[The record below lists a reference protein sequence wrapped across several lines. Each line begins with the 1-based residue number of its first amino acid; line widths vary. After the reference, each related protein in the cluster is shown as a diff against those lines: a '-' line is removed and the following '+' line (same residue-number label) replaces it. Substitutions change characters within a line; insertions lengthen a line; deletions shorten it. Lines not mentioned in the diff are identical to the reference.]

1 MADNDSDNPATEGN
15 QTLTGTGADDQL
27 SGGLGDDVITGGGGD
42 DVLRGDGPI
51 EGSWHYETFDRN
63 FTSANGQAF
72 DFGGDASE
80 RTGSGYVT
88 DFDESNLTNTIR
100 GTTGDPS
107 DFGVIYT
114 STLNITD
121 SGVYTFATNS
131 DDGSTIQIFDSAG
144 NPVTFTQGGT
154 TADYMNNDF
163 HQPATT
169 RSGQV
174 TLDSSETY
182 TIQVRYWENQGQD
195 VLQVTVDPPGPT
207 GPVDINDSG
216 LVGVPPA
223 PDYSTTGVP
232 AGVEGDDIISGG
244 AGNDIISGD
253 GGNDTL
259 SGDEGNDTIDGGT
272 GDDTISG
279 GTGEDTIDGG
289 AGADTIDGGFGLD
302 TIEGGDDDDIIAGGE
317 GDDVIT
323 GGAGDDTIFGD
334 EFDPG
339 AGNDYYYVGNAY
351 IAGENYIIT
360 GTGDFAGPTTSEIQV
375 ITDPVT
381 IRFLDNDTSL
391 GGDDGTNEVRAD
403 PTFQSVEID
412 GVEYGANLDFSVTFE
427 DPAGTVYRFAVLDV
441 DFDGDGSNQDANE
454 DGYILIQ
461 IGGPAIVP
469 GTILD
474 TLGGFQNISAADY
487 DALIAAT
494 TFNDTIDGG
503 DGNDIIDGGR
513 GNDAITVGRGDT
525 AIGGAD
531 ADTFTLDFDQ
541 TSSDGS
547 TVVTIDG
554 STTETD
560 GVDSDSL
567 DLTGFGAFTLTQT
580 TDADGDSTSG
590 TAVYADGTTVNFTEI
605 ENLTVCFAKGTQIK
619 VSDGIRAIESLQVG
633 DKLATKDNGLQ
644 SIRWI
649 GKQTLSADKLDNYP
663 KLKPI
668 RIRAGALGEGMPSR
682 DLIVSPQHRIVVRSR
697 IAIRMFDAQE
707 ILVPAKHL
715 IGLQGVSIATDM
727 REVTYYHLLCDNHE
741 IIEADGAFAETL
753 YTGTEAMKAMSPEAL
768 EEITLIFGDQLST
781 SRPLA
786 RFTPKGR
793 QAKKLIERHI
803 KNDRAMYC

>member
-1 MADNDSDNPATEGN
+1 MADNDSGTPATESN

-27 SGGLGDDVITGGGGD
+27 SGGLGDDVITGGAGD

-51 EGSWHYETFDRN
+51 AGSWHYETFDRN

-88 DFDESNLTNTIR
+88 DFDESSLTNAIR
-100 GTTGDPS
+100 GTTGNPG

-144 NPVTFTQGGT
+144 TPVTFTQGGT

-174 TLDSSETY
+174 TLDSNETY
-182 TIQVRYWENQGQD
+182 TIQVRYWENQGAD
-195 VLQVTVDPPGPT
+195 VLQVTVDPPGST
-207 GPVDINDSG
+207 GAVNINDSG
-216 LVGVPPA
+216 LVGVPPD

-232 AGVEGDDIISGG
+232 AGVEGDDFLSGG
-244 AGNDIISGD
+244 AGNDTLWGD
-253 GGNDTL
+253 GGDDTL
-259 SGDEGNDTIDGGT
+259 NGGAGDDIIDGGR
-272 GDDTISG
+272 
-279 GTGEDTIDGG
+279 
-289 AGADTIDGGFGLD
+289 GADTIDGGFGLD
-302 TIEGGDDDDIIAGGE
+302 TIDGGEEDDIIAGGE
-317 GDDVIT
+317 GNDVIT
-323 GGAGDDTIFGD
+323 GGVGDDIIFGD

-339 AGNDYYYVGNAY
+339 AGNEYFYVGNAY
-351 IAGENYIIT
+351 IADENYTIT
-360 GTGDFAGPTTSEIQV
+360 GSGDFAGPTASEIQV
-375 ITDPVT
+375 TTDPVT
-381 IRFLDNDTSL
+381 IRFLDDDTSL
-391 GGDDGTNEVRAD
+391 GGDDGANEVRAD
-403 PTFQSVEID
+403 PTFQRVEID

-427 DPAGTVYRFAVLDV
+427 DPTGTVYRFAVLDV

-454 DGYILIQ
+454 DGHILIQ
-461 IGGPAIVP
+461 IDGPAIVP
-469 GTILD
+469 GTVLD
-474 TLGGFQNISAADY
+474 TRSGFQNISATDY
-487 DALIAAT
+487 DALRAAT
-494 TFNDTIDGG
+494 AFNDTIDGG
-503 DGNDIIDGGR
+503 DGNDTIEGGR
-513 GNDAITVGRGDT
+513 GNDAITVGRGDIAT
-525 AIGGAD
+525 GGAD
-531 ADTFTLDFDQ
+531 ADTFTLDFGQ
-541 TSSDGS
+541 TSTDGS
-547 TVVTIDG
+547 MVVTIDG
-554 STTETD
+554 STTEID
-560 GVDSDSL
+560 GVDNDSL
-567 DLTGFGAFTLTQT
+567 DLTGFGTFTLTQT
-580 TDADGDSTSG
+580 TDTDGNSTSG

-605 ENLTVCFAKGTQIK
+605 ENLIVCFAKGTQIK
-619 VSDGIRAIESLQVG
+619 TSDGIRDIESLQVG
-633 DKLATKDNGLQ
+633 DKLVTKDNGLQ

-649 GKQTLSADKLDNYP
+649 GKRTLSEDKLDAHP

-668 RIRAGALGEGMPSR
+668 RIKAGALGEGMPSR
-682 DLIVSPQHRIVVRSR
+682 DLIVSPQHRIVVRSK
-697 IAIRMFDAQE
+697 IAIRMFDTQE

-715 IGLQGVSIATDM
+715 IGLQDVSIAAEM

-768 EEITLIFGDQLST
+768 EEIMLILGDQFST
-781 SRPLA
+781 RRPLA

-803 KNDRAMYC
+803 KNDRAVYC